1 MTEEREG
8 GKGGRRAETS
18 LPGPHERIRNLSYSD
33 QQKLAREG
41 EQQERTLLE
50 RLYGKTVWEALL
62 LNPRIT
68 VHEVGRIACKGALPK
83 ALLETIVS
91 NRAWLANAQV
101 RRGLLTNPRLS
112 RERIVQVLRSMPK
125 AELKLV
131 QKQSIYNPTVREA
144 ARKLAVGGR

>member
-1 MTEEREG
+1 VTEEKEG
-8 GKGGRRAETS
+8 GEGGRRAGFS
-18 LPGPHERIRNLSYSD
+18 VPALHERIRHLSYSD

-50 RLYGKTVWEALL
+50 RLYGKTVWE
-62 LNPRIT
+62 
-68 VHEVGRIACKGALPK
+68 

-112 RERIVQVLRSMPK
+112 RERIVQVLRAMPK

-144 ARKLAVGGR
+144 ARKLAVGAR